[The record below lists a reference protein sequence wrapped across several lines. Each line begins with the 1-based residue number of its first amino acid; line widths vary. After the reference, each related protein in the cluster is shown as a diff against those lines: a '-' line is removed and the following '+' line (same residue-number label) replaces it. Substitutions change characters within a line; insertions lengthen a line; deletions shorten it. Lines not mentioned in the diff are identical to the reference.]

1 MNIDPFLAWVE
12 STALSQWV
20 VGSPSMFAFPGILTL
35 HAIGMGF
42 AVGISA
48 AIDLRIL
55 GVAPKVPLRELRRFL
70 PILWAGFWLNAVSGV
85 LLLIGYPTKA
95 LTNPVFY
102 LKLTLIAVAMVLLVR
117 ISRQVFATGSGASLS
132 PRARPADL
140 FEAAQSGDRIAH
152 LLGWSDHRRTATRL
166 HVPSAH
172 PVALTMHDFQIWL
185 VTTIGGRSAIA
196 DVMRTAWAWPI
207 AESLHFLGLCLL
219 IGAVGSFDLRLL
231 GVGRR
236 IPIAAMHRFIP
247 WGLLGFAINITTG
260 TLFILTEPDQYI
272 YNPSF
277 HFKLLFMTIG
287 GLNAA
292 TFYLTSYRR
301 VFGPDA
307 PLDAPR
313 RAKVIAAISLCAW
326 IGVITGGRLL
336 TFYRPSACEGQQ
348 TSLLLTC
355 AP

>member
-1 MNIDPFLAWVE
+1 
-12 STALSQWV
+12 
-20 VGSPSMFAFPGILTL
+20 MFAFPGILAL

-42 AVGISA
+42 AVGVSA

-55 GVAPKVPLRELRRFL
+55 GVAPHVPLRELRRFL

-102 LKLTLIAVAMVLLVR
+102 LKLMLIAVAMVLLVR
-117 ISRQVFATGSGASLS
+117 ISRQLFATDHDGAARRLRRSSAAPSATASLICWAGAITAG
-132 PRARPADL
+132 PAARL
-140 FEAAQSGDRIAH
+140 H
-152 LLGWSDHRRTATRL
+152 LL
-166 HVPSAH
+166 PAH
-172 PVALTMHDFQIWL
+172 PVALTMHDFQVWL

-196 DVMRTAWAWPI
+196 DAHANG
-207 AESLHFLGLCLL
+207 LGLADRREPALP
-219 IGAVGSFDLRLL
+219 GSLSA
-231 GVGRR
+231 GGRR
-236 IPIAAMHRFIP
+236 RHLRSAAAGRRKAGPNRRRAPVHPVGAARVRDQHR
-247 WGLLGFAINITTG
+247 TG

-307 PLDAPR
+307 PLMLRARARSSPRSRSAPGL
-313 RAKVIAAISLCAW
+313 ASSPVAAC
-326 IGVITGGRLL
+326 
-336 TFYRPSACEGQQ
+336 
-348 TSLLLTC
+348 
-355 AP
+355 